1 MEYRILNKV
10 TSPEILRRMTDEQLN
25 TLCGEIREC
34 IIDTV
39 SNNGGH
45 LASNLGAVELTIALH
60 RVFQS
65 PRDAILFDVG
75 HQSYTHK
82 LLTGRFDRFDTLRRE
97 GGISG
102 FMDPEESEYDPYVS
116 GHSSNSVSFA
126 YGIYKAKAISGQD
139 GTAVAV
145 IGDGA
150 MTGGMAFEAIN
161 NIGAD
166 KAKFILVLNDNEMS
180 ISQNVGSLAR
190 HLNKIRS
197 KSSYHSF
204 KDKLSRFLNKIPLIG
219 KWLHRVLFR
228 SKTVLKNAIY
238 HSNVFE
244 GLGLNYFGPVDG
256 HDIKAIENILTIAKN
271 QDRPAIVHVVTVK
284 GKGYSFAESDP
295 GRYHG
300 ISHFDKEKGCNAA
313 LKADYSS
320 VAGSTLCDMAERDSK
335 ICAVTAAMTSGTG
348 LCDFAEKFPQRFF
361 DVGIAEEHAM
371 TFTSGLASGGLKPYF
386 AVYSSFLQRAYD
398 QIIHDA
404 AIAGLPVRI
413 LVDRAGLVGEDGKT
427 HHGLFDVSFLSSV
440 PGMTVYSP
448 ASFDELKKTIENTA
462 EISSPVAIRYPRG
475 NEEGN
480 KLFSYTGKDFDV
492 FFSGSSTAL
501 VTYGRLSFDA
511 LSAAK
516 ESGATLIKLNKI
528 YPLQQELISLLLDFD
543 KVCIFEEGIKSGG
556 VGEKLLASLS
566 ENGFKGKATL
576 NAVDNR
582 FVKAAGTASQLATI
596 GLDKK
601 AMLGV
606 IS

>member
-10 TSPEILRRMTDEQLN
+10 TSPEILRRMTNEQLN

-102 FMDPEESEYDPYVS
+102 FMDPEESEYDAYVS

-126 YGIYKAKAISGQD
+126 YGIYKAKAISGQE

-166 KAKFILVLNDNEMS
+166 KAKFLLVLNDNEMS

-219 KWLHRVLFR
+219 KWLYRVLFR

-313 LKADYSS
+313 VKVDYSS
-320 VAGSTLCDMAERDSK
+320 VAGSTLCELAQKDSK

-348 LCDFAEKFPQRFF
+348 LCEFAEKFPQRFF

-480 KLFSYTGKDFDV
+480 KFFSYTGKDFDV
-492 FFSGSSTAL
+492 FLSGSSTAL

-582 FVKAAGTASQLATI
+582 FVKAAGTASQLSTL
-596 GLDKK
+596 GFDKK